1 MERATRR
8 EWLGL
13 GMLAL
18 PCMLY
23 SMDLTVLDLAVPRLT
38 EALRPSSTELL
49 WIVDMY
55 GFMVAGSLITMG
67 ALGDRIGRRRL
78 LLIGA
83 VAFGVASLAAAFA
96 QSSAQLIVA
105 RAFLGIAGAT
115 IAPSTLAIVRTM
127 FRDPAQRATA
137 VGIWVAS
144 FSTGGALGPMLGGL
158 LLAHLWW
165 GSVFLLAVP
174 VMVLLLVLGPRILP
188 ESRDEQA
195 GPLDLGGAALSIAA
209 VLATIYGAKRLAA
222 SGLDPA
228 ACVSIAAGIALG
240 IAFVHRQGALAT
252 PLLDM
257 KLFRHAPFTVS
268 FAIYVLGAFAAFGTL
283 FEIAQ
288 YLQLVLG
295 LDPIAAGLWTAPA
308 GIAFASGSLLSPW
321 LAKWI
326 ARRHIV
332 SGGLVLGA
340 LGLGILARVDGT
352 SLGQLVVGYLVF
364 GTGMSIAFALAVDD
378 VVAAAPPER
387 AGSASALAETGSE
400 LGGAVGIAL
409 LGSLVNVLYRGAM
422 PSNIAEAARQT
433 IGGAVATAAEL
444 PTAAGR
450 SLLDSARSGF
460 VHGMHVS
467 CAICA
472 AALLVAAAVAQ
483 RERPLVTSDAETPAR
498 RRPTEDSQLPY
509 RSDALLSA
517 SSRSPDRS

>member
-13 GMLAL
+13 AMLAL

-38 EALRPSSTELL
+38 EALRPTSTELL
-49 WIVDMY
+49 WIVDIY
-55 GFMVAGSLITMG
+55 GFMVAGALITMG

-96 QSSAQLIVA
+96 RSPAQLIAA
-105 RAFLGIAGAT
+105 RALLGIAGAT

-127 FRDPAQRATA
+127 FREPAQRATA

-158 LLAHLWW
+158 LLARLWW

-174 VMVLLLVLGPRILP
+174 VMLVLLVLGPRILP
-188 ESRDEQA
+188 ESRDDQA
-195 GPLDLGGAALSIAA
+195 GPLDLRGAALSIAA

-222 SGLDPA
+222 TGLDPT
-228 ACVSIAAGIALG
+228 ACASIAAGVALG
-240 IAFVHRQGALAT
+240 IAFVRRQGALAS
-252 PLLDM
+252 PVLDLR
-257 KLFRHAPFTVS
+257 LFRDGAFSAS

-295 LDPIAAGLWTAPA
+295 LDPIAAGLWTAPS

-321 LAKWI
+321 LARWI
-326 ARRHIV
+326 QRRHIIA
-332 SGGLVLGA
+332 GGLVLGA
-340 LGLGILARVDGT
+340 IGLGVLARVDGS
-352 SLGQLVVGYLVF
+352 SLGQLVLGYLVF
-364 GTGMSIAFALAVDD
+364 GTGMSVAFALAVDD

-409 LGSLVNVLYRGAM
+409 LGSLVNVLYRAAM
-422 PSNIAEAARQT
+422 PADVAESARQT
-433 IGGAVATAAEL
+433 IGGAVATASGL
-444 PTAAGR
+444 PTVAGQQ
-450 SLLDSARSGF
+450 LLDRARAAF
-460 VHGMHVS
+460 VHGMHAS

-472 AALLVAAAVAQ
+472 VALLVGAAVVLRGRLATLLA
-483 RERPLVTSDAETPAR
+483 PSACTPR
-498 RRPTEDSQLPY
+498 
-509 RSDALLSA
+509 
-517 SSRSPDRS
+517 